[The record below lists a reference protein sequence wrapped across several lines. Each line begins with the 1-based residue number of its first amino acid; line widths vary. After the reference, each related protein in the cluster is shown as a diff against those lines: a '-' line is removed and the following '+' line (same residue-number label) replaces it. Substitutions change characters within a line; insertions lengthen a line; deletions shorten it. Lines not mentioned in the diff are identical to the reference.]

1 MDVSTISNNGF
12 LGDTLLVKIAAWLWK
27 VTEIFPSNVSLPNYL
42 LFGKVREGGGG
53 VHIDNNWVR
62 KAIYLFFWVLKNE
75 SKHRKSVWKNWLM
88 KWCRNIFYLKKLN
101 VETYFFARSWLRLN
115 DLCES
120 FLTLVFILACFIN
133 DFSDEL

>member
-62 KAIYLFFWVLKNE
+62 KAIYLFFEFWKMNLSIGNRCERIDWWNDVVIFFTSKN
-75 SKHRKSVWKNWLM
+75 
-88 KWCRNIFYLKKLN
+88 
-101 VETYFFARSWLRLN
+101 
-115 DLCES
+115 
-120 FLTLVFILACFIN
+120 
-133 DFSDEL
+133 